1 MEYIRTLFAKEC
13 YQIFQN
19 YDEFRRGLFHYGK
32 FILDLFPNCQMEA
45 FGGLKVFQKQYE
57 QLLEYE
63 EVMRV
68 TGVSEFEE
76 WDSAKF
82 HK

>member
-1 MEYIRTLFAKEC
+1 
-13 YQIFQN
+13 
-19 YDEFRRGLFHYGK
+19 
-32 FILDLFPNCQMEA
+32 MEA

-82 HK
+82 HKWLNETAPIKKSGIRVLEDDEPIK